1 MCEIVSIVITIDGPS
16 GSGKSTISK
25 ALAKKLNFLYLDTGA
40 MYRAVALAAER
51 EGIELDQGMRLGKLA
66 RSMNLEL
73 RPEGDNAGV
82 FLDGEDISLAIRTP
96 EMDMLSSRVSA
107 VKEVRSAM
115 TDLQRRLAKGTD
127 IVAEGRDMGSV
138 VFPGAQ
144 YKFFLTASPEVRAR
158 RRYLE
163 RIGRGEKVT
172 LREVERQL
180 KKRDQ
185 QDRSRSLAPLIK
197 AEDAVVVDS
206 TRLEME
212 EVMRSI
218 LHCLVL

>member
-51 EGIELDQGMRLGKLA
+51 EGIELDQGMGLGKLA
-66 RSMNLEL
+66 RSMDLEL
-73 RPEGDNAGV
+73 RPKGDNAGV

-185 QDRSRSLAPLIK
+185 QDRSRLLAPLIK

-218 LHCLVL
+218 LRCLAL